1 MDSPPS
7 SSRRKIVTTIA
18 TACSLSI
25 AGCNS
30 PLSPTE
36 QPEETQNTSEQ
47 QPREETPDSPEE
59 NTTNSVADTAEPPA
73 YPDGYAKAGVVS
85 PEIALKTARET
96 LYSSPITYTITR
108 TRRSLETT
116 TPKIWETQYTRRP
129 EESTATLQKTTP
141 TESWTMTVDGQRVT
155 YNTSTSN
162 MGSEQAAV
170 SIIINAAVAELE
182 QLITTVA
189 YQFDRTS
196 TTDIPWSPYETVI
209 KYTPTTVTD
218 SLAYPD
224 IEEPRELT
232 GTLGIAPDGLPT
244 AQTNISI
251 TGPIVSEEI
260 SVTSSSP

>member
-30 PLSPTE
+30 LLSPTE
-36 QPEETQNTSEQ
+36 QPKETQNTSEQ
-47 QPREETPDSPEE
+47 QPQKETPDSPEE
-59 NTTNSVADTAEPPA
+59 NASDSVENTIEPPT
-73 YPDGYAKAGVVS
+73 YPNGYAKAGVVS

-116 TPKIWETQYTRRP
+116 TPKTWETQYTRRP

-141 TESWTMTVDGQRVT
+141 TDSWAMAVDGQRVT

-162 MGSEQAAV
+162 MGSERAAV
-170 SIIINAAVAELE
+170 SIIINAAVAEVE
-182 QLITTVA
+182 HLITTIA
-189 YQFDRTS
+189 YQLDRTS

-209 KYTPTTVTD
+209 EYTPTTVTD

-224 IEEPRELT
+224 IEEPRELA
-232 GTLGIAPDGLPT
+232 GTFGIAPDGLPT
-244 AQTNISI
+244 AQTSVSI
-251 TGPIVSEEI
+251 TGPIVTEE
-260 SVTSSSP
+260 TSIETG